1 MNLVV
6 LIGRLTKDVTVRQTE
21 GGTMVVSGTV
31 AVTKTY
37 KNADGTY
44 GTNFINFIA
53 TKGTAELINKYFKKG
68 DRIGLTGSWETSTYE
83 SPEGRKY
90 YNNDLFVNNIEFL
103 QDKKQ
108 DQTSPTDK
116 FSNVSNQNE
125 INDENLP
132 F

>member
-21 GGTMVVSGTV
+21 GGTMIVSGTV

-37 KNADGTY
+37 KNADDAY

-83 SPEGRKY
+83 SHDGRKY
-90 YNNDLFVNNIEFL
+90 YNNDLFVNNVDFL
-103 QDKKQ
+103 QEKKQ
-108 DQTSPTDK
+108 EQTKPNEN
-116 FSNVSNQNE
+116 FSNASSQNE
-125 INDENLP
+125 INDKDLP